1 MAAAQKARR
10 KCNKV
15 TKYKL
20 ASHGCSIIKPELL
33 SMRNKASEIL
43 VIDMDGAKKKFPMD
57 DDSLVLERIEKSLQN
72 IRTDITIFLGDN

>member
-1 MAAAQKARR
+1 
-10 KCNKV
+10 
-15 TKYKL
+15 
-20 ASHGCSIIKPELL
+20 
-33 SMRNKASEIL
+33 L